1 MTFKNLPQ
9 FQKKLKK
16 RLERDVPKN
25 LGTAMFKSAL
35 LVKEEAIN
43 SIRGGGK
50 TGRIYIRGGKE
61 HTASAAGQAPATDTG
76 ILISGISHE
85 VKMEGKNVV
94 GKITAFASDGS
105 GGNYAKHLEF
115 GTTNMGERPFMQPAL
130 NKNARKIERIFKR
143 QGLIK

>member
-1 MTFKNLPQ
+1 
-9 FQKKLKK
+9 
-16 RLERDVPKN
+16 
-25 LGTAMFKSAL
+25 
-35 LVKEEAIN
+35 
-43 SIRGGGK
+43 
-50 TGRIYIRGGKE
+50 
-61 HTASAAGQAPATDTG
+61 
-76 ILISGISHE
+76 
-85 VKMEGKNVV
+85 MEGRNVV

>member
-9 FQKKLKK
+9 FKKKLRK
-16 RLERDVPKN
+16 RLQTNVPRN
-25 LGTAMFKSAL
+25 LGKAMIKSAL
-35 LVKEEAIN
+35 LVRNEAIS
-43 SIRGGGK
+43 SIVSGNKTGSTYSRGGK
-50 TGRIYIRGGKE
+50 T
-61 HTASAAGQAPATDTG
+61 HTASAKGEAPASDTG
-76 ILISGISHE
+76 TLVSGISHQ
-85 VKMEGKNVV
+85 VVMEGKNVV